1 MLQLP
6 QATQV
11 AILDRWRELILS
23 SYSADAAAFFGR
35 QKDRFAN
42 PVGEAIRHGTIIL
55 LEGILADGNPASS
68 PMIEALDALLR
79 IRAVQDFTPAQA
91 VAFIFGLKQALHEAL
106 AQPPMDRI
114 FLAELD
120 SRVDRLALAAFDNYM
135 RCREQ
140 ICEIKVRQV
149 RNRTAQLFARA
160 DLSFEDMANESDH
173 DNSGNGSGDK
183 GAAR

>member
-6 QATQV
+6 QEKQV

-23 SYSADAAAFFGR
+23 SYPADAAAFFGR

-42 PVGEAIRHGTIIL
+42 PVGEAVRRHSAVL
-55 LEGILADGNPASS
+55 LEGILADTPPHDPA
-68 PMIEALDALLR
+68 IAEALDGLVR

-91 VAFIFGLKQALHEAL
+91 VAFVFQLKQALREAL
-106 AQPPMDRI
+106 PEGGGAPV
-114 FLAELD
+114 ELEL
-120 SRVDRLALAAFDNYM
+120 RVDRLALAAFDHYA

-140 ICEIKVRQV
+140 IYDIKVREI
-149 RNRTAQLFARA
+149 RNRTARRFTRA
-160 DLSFEDMANESDH
+160 DLSFEDTANKSNQ
-173 DNSGNGSGDK
+173 DNGGDGSGDK

>member
-6 QATQV
+6 QEKQV

-23 SYSADAAAFFGR
+23 SYPADAAAFFGR

-42 PVGEAIRHGTIIL
+42 PVGEAIRRGTAVL
-55 LEGILADGNPASS
+55 LGGMLADESPSS
-68 PMIEALDALLR
+68 APMTEALDALVR

-91 VAFIFGLKQALHEAL
+91 VAFVFRLKQAFREVL
-106 AQPPMDRI
+106 APPPREGD
-114 FLAELD
+114 FPAELD
-120 SRVDRLALAAFDNYM
+120 ARVDGLALAAFDHYT

-140 ICEIKVRQV
+140 IYDIKVREI
-149 RNRTAQLFARA
+149 RNRTARRFTRA
-160 DLSFEDMANESDH
+160 DLSFEDTANKSNQ
-173 DNSGNGSGDK
+173 DNGGDGSGDK